1 MKKYS
6 NIFILCFL
14 LVGTACGSSSESS
27 SSSESIDAL
36 NAREILENVIDL
48 RNGPGLTYAKVL
60 TNLYDVST
68 FHEIGSQ
75 YSQQNYTSYEKK
87 QFSTDYSTN
96 FDVLKV
102 FYRIYTQDNP
112 QIKQSYDGQLVTT
125 EKTDDQSYHC
135 RQFSVDENNELN
147 LSRDETLTL
156 EEMESDFFPAHKAH
170 LNTFDL
176 SSKLILNIGD
186 DKYVSGSINENNEV
200 EIKYEE
206 SKSVTHTIPASKI
219 KIEFIDTQRYSISM
233 RPYNGGYYINEF
245 CSESILKPLTTYY
258 LNEITNPDYFMKK
271 TTMIETFSPTYISFL

>member
-6 NIFILCFL
+6 NICILCFL

-48 RNGPGLTYAKVL
+48 RGGSGLTYSIEQVTTQDAS
-60 TNLYDVST
+60 LYY
-68 FHEIGSQ
+68 EIGNQ
-75 YSQQNYTSYEKK
+75 YSQLNTMTYNKRHFT
-87 QFSTDYSTN
+87 TDFN
-96 FDVLKV
+96 GKFEELNV

-135 RQFSVDENNELN
+135 RQFSVDENNVLN

-156 EEMESDFFPAHKAH
+156 EEMESDFFPAHVAH

-206 SKSVTHTIPASKI
+206 SKSVTHTYPASQN

-233 RPYNGGYYINEF
+233 RPYNGGYYINEL
-245 CSESILKPLTTYY
+245 CTESILKPLTTYY
-258 LNEITNPDYFMKK
+258 LNEITNRDYFMIK